1 MSALTSTF
9 IVFGVF
15 LLAYALL
22 AVSHLNVQ
30 LDKRE
35 DISTAASVSIVISAV
50 LGFSLPI
57 IGFGLAIT

>member
-9 IVFGVF
+9 IVFGIF
-15 LLAYALL
+15 SLAYALL
-22 AVSHLNVQ
+22 AVSHINVQ

-35 DISTAASVSIVISAV
+35 DVSTAASVSIIVSAV

-57 IGFGLAIT
+57 IGFGLAFS